1 MPRRSLD
8 AEQKAFVRNN
18 ADKGG
23 NWLAEALQVDRAAIY
38 QYAYETGF
46 SVKKRKKPSDGSL
59 KKDRFAWPRKYY
71 KYKKYLVMRDGLRCH
86 YCESIMTY
94 DEAQVDHILA
104 KARGGSDAPHNLVL
118 ACPSCNNIKSTLC
131 YSCPEFREAI
141 QK

>member
-8 AEQKAFVRNN
+8 DEQKAFVRDN

-23 NWLAEALQVDRAAIY
+23 NWLAEALQVDRAVIY
-38 QYAYETGF
+38 QYAHETGF
-46 SVKKRKKPSDGSL
+46 SVKRRIEPKDGSL

-86 YCESIMTY
+86 YCQSIMTY
-94 DEAQVDHILA
+94 NEAQVDHILA

-118 ACPSCNNIKSTLC
+118 ACPNCNNIKSTLC